1 MSIDFVENYENV
13 SDEEIVC
20 LINKGDF
27 ELLQLI
33 ISRYLPRIH
42 YFVKL
47 YCSESEREDAVQE
60 ATYAL
65 YSAVKNFNSEKSS
78 FSTFATLCIKRSVM
92 TSLKQSKRRKNIPD
106 ELLSPIDEVELTDSN
121 SPEKI
126 FFDKVSFKNLTDS
139 IKLDLSGLEYSVLQL
154 FLEGNKYIDIAKKL
168 SITEK
173 SVNNALL
180 RIRKKLKTNKRF

>member
-1 MSIDFVENYENV
+1 MSIDFVENYENM
-13 SDEEIVC
+13 SDEELVA
-20 LINKGDF
+20 LINGGDF
-27 ELLQLI
+27 ELLQVI
-33 ISRYLPRIH
+33 IARYLPCIH
-42 YFVKL
+42 HYAGL
-47 YCSESEREDAVQE
+47 YCAENEREDAVQE

-65 YSAVKNFNSEKSS
+65 YSAVKNFDSEKSS
-78 FSTFATLCIKRSVM
+78 FSAFAALCIKRSVIA
-92 TSLKQSKRRKNIPD
+92 SLKQTKRRKNIPD
-106 ELLSPIDEVELTDSN
+106 ELLSPIDEVEITDSN

-139 IKLDLSGLEYSVLQL
+139 IRLELSGLEYSVLQL

-180 RIRKKLKTNKRF
+180 RIRKKLKNK

>member
-1 MSIDFVENYENV
+1 MSIDFVENYENM
-13 SDEEIVC
+13 SDEEIVS
-20 LINKGDF
+20 LINQGDF

-33 ISRYLPRIH
+33 ISRYLTCIRR
-42 YFVKL
+42 FVKR
-47 YCSESEREDAVQE
+47 YCTESEQEDAVQE

-65 YSAVKNFNSEKSS
+65 YSAVKNFDSEKSS

-92 TSLKQSKRRKNIPD
+92 ASLKQSKRRKNIPN
-106 ELLSPIDEVELTDSN
+106 ELLSPIDEVEITDSN

-126 FFDKVSFKNLTDS
+126 FFDKESYKTLTDT

-154 FLEGNKYIDIAKKL
+154 FLEGNKYIDIAKRL
-168 SITEK
+168 SISEK

-180 RIRKKLKTNKRF
+180 RIRKKLKNK